1 MSLETLSLR
10 DKFWLHPVVGLR
22 YETTPDQMR
31 LVLEGVR
38 GMLVKHEQVDPDS
51 VRVRFL
57 KLGAFSLDV
66 EVFAYVRARDWP
78 QFLEVQEGLLLRI
91 TEIVNA
97 AGTGI
102 AFPSQ
107 TMYVESVAGAT
118 IPREVSKDI
127 T

>member
-1 MSLETLSLR
+1 
-10 DKFWLHPVVGLR
+10 
-22 YETTPDQMR
+22 R
-31 LVLEGVR
+31 LVLDGVR
-38 GMLVKHEQVDPDS
+38 TMLTEHALIDPSS

-57 KLGAFSLDV
+57 RLGAFSLDV
-66 EVFAYVRARDWP
+66 EVFAYVLARDWP

-107 TMYVESVAGAT
+107 TMYVEAAAPAQASLQPSKTAQEIRRPGA
-118 IPREVSKDI
+118 
-127 T
+127 